1 MQTLLQVERL
11 EVAYGK
17 LQVVH
22 GVSFAVAQGQFVVLL
37 GRNGAGKTTT
47 LRAVSGLLGK
57 QRGRVLFGGD
67 EITSWSPRR
76 ILQHGLA
83 QVLDGHRV
91 FTSLSVQDNLA
102 VSALGSGQPRSA
114 SALQPIYDAFP
125 ELAERRQ
132 QLASR
137 LSGGQQQILAVA
149 QGLIAKPR
157 LLILDEPSAGLA
169 PLVVERI
176 LQLAKSLTAQGTTV
190 LLVEQFVEKALAH
203 ADYCYVLDHGEL
215 VGEGSSAALEASGTI
230 QDIYLGAEMTTAP
243 VTR

>member
-1 MQTLLQVERL
+1 MEQLLQVEGL

-22 GVSFAVAQGQFVVLL
+22 GVSLVVQPGQFTVLL

-47 LRAVSGLLGK
+47 LRAVSGLIGK
-57 QRGRVLFGGD
+57 QGGRVLFAGQD
-67 EITSWSPRR
+67 ITSWSPRR
-76 ILQHGLA
+76 ILRHGLA

-91 FTSLSVQDNLA
+91 FISLSVQDNLA

-114 SALQPIYDAFP
+114 PALQQIYEAFP
-125 ELAERRQ
+125 ELADRRQ

-149 QGLIAKPR
+149 QGLVANPR

-176 LQLAKSLTAQGTTV
+176 LQLAKSLTGQGTAV

-203 ADYCYVLDHGEL
+203 ADYCYVLDHGVM
-215 VGEGSSAALEASGTI
+215 VGEGTPAALQETGTI
-230 QDIYLGAEMTTAP
+230 QNIYLGAEMTSPTS
-243 VTR
+243 R

>member
-1 MQTLLQVERL
+1 MEKLLQVERL

-22 GVSFAVAQGQFVVLL
+22 GVSFAVQAGQFTVLL
-37 GRNGAGKTTT
+37 GRNGAGRTTT
-47 LRAVSGLLGK
+47 LRAVSGLIGK
-57 QRGRVLFGGD
+57 QGGRVLFAGQD
-67 EITSWSPRR
+67 ITSWSPRAVLR
-76 ILQHGLA
+76 HGLA

-91 FTSLSVQDNLA
+91 FTSLSVQDNLT

-114 SALQPIYDAFP
+114 AALQPIYDAFP

-132 QLASR
+132 LLASR

-149 QGLIAKPR
+149 QGLVANPR

-176 LQLAKSLTAQGTTV
+176 LQLAKSLTTQGTAV

-203 ADYCYVLDHGEL
+203 ADYCYVLDHGVL
-215 VGEGSSAALEASGTI
+215 VGEGTPAALQDSGTI
-230 QDIYLGAEMTTAP
+230 QDIYLGAEMAAP
-243 VTR
+243 ASR